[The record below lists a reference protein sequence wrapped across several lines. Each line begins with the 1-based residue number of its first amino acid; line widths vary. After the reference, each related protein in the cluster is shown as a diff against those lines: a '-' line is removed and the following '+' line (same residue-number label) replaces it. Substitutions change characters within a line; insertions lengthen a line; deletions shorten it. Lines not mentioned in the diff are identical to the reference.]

1 MYVLYIFFIQVKERP
16 LRRPWQLYKLF
27 LSLSAA
33 LPTHWWISVH
43 MQVSWKC
50 FCHSAALI
58 DREALL
64 EPDSVIKN
72 KVVASL
78 KLKRIWLQSTDGSLG
93 RTEIS
98 QYVKHL

>member
-1 MYVLYIFFIQVKERP
+1 MYVHVKLMLLHNVFIQVKERP

-50 FCHSAALI
+50 CYPSKALI
-58 DREALL
+58 GREA
-64 EPDSVIKN
+64 EQCWSPIQSQR
-72 KVVASL
+72 
-78 KLKRIWLQSTDGSLG
+78 KR
-93 RTEIS
+93 
-98 QYVKHL
+98 

>member
-1 MYVLYIFFIQVKERP
+1 MYMHVKLMLLYIFFIQVRERP

-50 FCHSAALI
+50 CCLSAALI
-58 DREALL
+58 DREA
-64 EPDSVIKN
+64 EQCWSPIQSQR
-72 KVVASL
+72 
-78 KLKRIWLQSTDGSLG
+78 KR
-93 RTEIS
+93 
-98 QYVKHL
+98 